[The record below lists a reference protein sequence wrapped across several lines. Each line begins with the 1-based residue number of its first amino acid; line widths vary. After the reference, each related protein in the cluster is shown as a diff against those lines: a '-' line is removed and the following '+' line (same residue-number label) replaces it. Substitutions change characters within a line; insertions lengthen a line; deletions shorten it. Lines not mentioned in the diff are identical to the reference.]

1 MPVLSFLRHTTA
13 SWLIAAGADVKTVQT
28 IMRHSDIKL
37 TLDRYG
43 HLFPGS
49 EAAAVERIRGAFTQS
64 VELRQ
69 TGTTAVIGVQHL
81 VQQSE
86 RFSTRKGA
94 NACDESTAVETI
106 AFNRKSN
113 EKTGETQETPGF
125 ISSAPARGRTYCK
138 FIGEPKPFDN
148 SWFHRWFHHQ
158 QSGDK

>member
-1 MPVLSFLRHTTA
+1 M
-13 SWLIAAGADVKTVQT
+13 IAAGADVKTVQT

-125 ISSAPARGRTYCK
+125 ISSAPARTRTLDMVIKSHLLYQL
-138 FIGEPKPFDN
+138 
-148 SWFHRWFHHQ
+148 S
-158 QSGDK
+158 